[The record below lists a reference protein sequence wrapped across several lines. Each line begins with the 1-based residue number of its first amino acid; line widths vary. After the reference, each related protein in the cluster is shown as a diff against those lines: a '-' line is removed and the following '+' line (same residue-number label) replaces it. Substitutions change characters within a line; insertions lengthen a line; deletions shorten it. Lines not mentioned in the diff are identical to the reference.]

1 MTIPFTNIPSNLRTP
16 LFFAEFDNS
25 QANTASTTQRT
36 LIIGQTLPESTLPA
50 NVPLLVSS
58 TATTAALAG
67 AGSMLH
73 GQIAAYL
80 ANDTAGEVYL
90 LPLNDAD
97 SMTAAIGKITV
108 TTPAAATG
116 VISLYIGGIRVQT
129 TVVATDDVNT
139 IAAALAAAIEGK
151 PDLPVSVV
159 HTGEMVSEGA
169 VVVLAAKNKGVHGND
184 IDLRL
189 NYLGSAGGES
199 TPDSLV
205 LTLTPMAGGTGAPDL
220 AGGLANLQDRTFG
233 FIINPYTDTVS
244 LDALKAFLSDST
256 GRWSY
261 SQQLYG
267 HSFAAQSGTY
277 GQLTAAGELRNDQH
291 ASLLGIHHSPTPAHI
306 WSAAYVGAIAQ
317 SLRNDP
323 GRPLQTLAVNGVLA
337 PPLSSRF
344 TLTERNN
351 LLHSGIST
359 VTVADDGT
367 VQVENIITTYQ
378 TNKYGA
384 EDDSYLQIE
393 TLFLLMFVTRY
404 LRTQVTSKF
413 ARMKLAAD
421 GTRFAA
427 GSAIIT
433 PNVIR
438 AELIAQYQTLEFN
451 GYVQD
456 AKGFA
461 RGLIVEKSASNPNRV
476 DVLWTG
482 VLINQLRIFA
492 VLNQF
497 RLQATA

>member
-1 MTIPFTNIPSNLRTP
+1 MTIPFTHIPSNLRTP

-25 QANTASTTQRT
+25 QANTATTTQRT
-36 LIIGQTLPESTLPA
+36 LIIGQMLNAGTLPA
-50 NVPLLVSS
+50 DVPVLVSS
-58 TATTAALAG
+58 VATVAGQCG

-73 GQIAAYL
+73 GQMAAYL
-80 ANDTAGEVYL
+80 ANDIAGEIYI
-90 LPLNDAD
+90 LPLAD
-97 SMTAAIGKITV
+97 TEAMVAATGKITV
-108 TTPAAATG
+108 TTQASATG
-116 VISLYIGGIRVQT
+116 VISLYIAGIRVQVA
-129 TVVATDDVNT
+129 VVATDEVAAVATALTAAINT
-139 IAAALAAAIEGK
+139 TISLPVTAAAV
-151 PDLPVSVV
+151 D
-159 HTGEMVSEGA
+159 A
-169 VVVLAAKNKGVHGND
+169 VITLTAKNKGAHGNT

-189 NYLGSAGGES
+189 NYLGSAGSET

-205 LTLTPMAGGTGAPDL
+205 LAFTPMAGG
-220 AGGLANLQDRTFG
+220 AGVPELDDALANLQDRTFD
-233 FIINPYTDTVS
+233 FIINPYTDTES
-244 LDALKAFLSDST
+244 LNKIKDFLSDST

-261 SQQLYG
+261 AEQLYG

-291 ASLLGIHHSPTPAHI
+291 ASLLGVNGSPTPSYI

-323 GRPLQTLAVNGVLA
+323 GRPLQTLAISGVLA
-337 PPLSSRF
+337 PPLASRF

-359 VTVADDGT
+359 VTTADDGT

-378 TNKYGA
+378 KNKYGA

-393 TLFLLMFVTRY
+393 TLFLLMFVTRF

-421 GTRFAA
+421 GTRFAP

-461 RGLIVEKSASNPNRV
+461 KGLIVEKSASNPNRV

-497 RLQATA
+497 RLQASA

>member
-1 MTIPFTNIPSNLRTP
+1 MTILFTHIPSNLRTP

-25 QANTASTTQRT
+25 QANTATTTQRT
-36 LIIGQTLPESTLPA
+36 LIIGQMLNAGTLPA
-50 NVPLLVSS
+50 DVPVLVSS
-58 TATTAALAG
+58 VATVAGQCG

-73 GQIAAYL
+73 GQMAAYL
-80 ANDTAGEVYL
+80 ANDIAGEIYI
-90 LPLNDAD
+90 LPLAD
-97 SMTAAIGKITV
+97 TEAMVAATGKITV
-108 TTPAAATG
+108 TTQASATG
-116 VISLYIGGIRVQT
+116 VISLYIAGIRVQVA
-129 TVVATDDVNT
+129 VVATDEVAAVATALTAAINT
-139 IAAALAAAIEGK
+139 TTSLPVTAAAV
-151 PDLPVSVV
+151 D
-159 HTGEMVSEGA
+159 A
-169 VVVLAAKNKGVHGND
+169 VITLTAKNKGAHGNT

-189 NYLGSAGGES
+189 NYLGSAGGET

-205 LTLTPMAGGTGAPDL
+205 LAFTPMAGGAGAPELDD
-220 AGGLANLQDRTFG
+220 ALANLQDRTFD
-233 FIINPYTDTVS
+233 FIINPYTDTAS
-244 LDALKAFLSDST
+244 LNKIKDFLSDST

-261 SQQLYG
+261 AEQLYG

-291 ASLLGIHHSPTPAHI
+291 ASLLGVNGSPTPSYI

-323 GRPLQTLAVNGVLA
+323 GRPLQTLAIGGVLA
-337 PPLSSRF
+337 PPLASRF

-359 VTVADDGT
+359 VTTADDGT

-378 TNKYGA
+378 KNKYGA

-393 TLFLLMFVTRY
+393 TLFLLMFVTRF

-421 GTRFAA
+421 GTRFAP

-461 RGLIVEKSASNPNRV
+461 KGLIVEKSTSNPNRV

-497 RLQATA
+497 RLQASA

>member
-1 MTIPFTNIPSNLRTP
+1 MSNIFDTNVLVGLVPNLKTSQNWLLDRFFTNVVTYETEEVSI
-16 LFFAEFDNS
+16 DVD
-25 QANTASTTQRT
+25 
-36 LIIGQTLPESTLPA
+36 IGQRRMSPFVSPLVEGKLVESRKYQTNTFKPA
-50 NVPLLVSS
+50 YIKDKRAPDLRKPIRRQMGERIGGEY
-58 TATTAALAG
+58 TAAEREQLNVMFEMEDQID
-67 AGSMLH
+67 MLSRRLEWM
-73 GQIAAYL
+73 AA
-80 ANDTAGEVYL
+80 
-90 LPLNDAD
+90 
-97 SMTAAIGKITV
+97 S
-108 TTPAAATG
+108 
-116 VISLYIGGIRVQT
+116 
-129 TVVATDDVNT
+129 
-139 IAAALAAAIEGK
+139 ALASAIEARTE
-151 PDLPVSVV
+151 LPVTVV

-169 VVVLAAKNKGVHGND
+169 IVVLSAKNKGAHGNT

-189 NYLGSAGGES
+189 NYLGSAGGET
-199 TPDSLV
+199 TPDSMV
-205 LTLTPMAGGTGAPDL
+205 LTLTPMTGGAGAPEMDD
-220 AGGLANLQDRTFG
+220 ALANLQDRTFD
-233 FIINPYTDTVS
+233 FIINPYADTAS
-244 LDALKAFLSDST
+244 LNKIKEFLSDST

-261 SQQLYG
+261 AEQLYG

-291 ASLLGIHHSPTPAHI
+291 ASLLGINGSPTPSYV

-323 GRPLQTLAVNGVLA
+323 GRPLQTLAISGVLA
-337 PPLSSRF
+337 PPLASRF

-359 VTVADDGT
+359 VTTADDGT

-378 TNKYGA
+378 KNKYGA

-393 TLFLLMFVTRY
+393 TLFLLMFVTRF

-421 GTRFAA
+421 GTRFAP

-497 RLQATA
+497 RLQASA

>member
-25 QANTASTTQRT
+25 QANTATTTQRT
-36 LIIGQTLPESTLPA
+36 LIMGQMLTDGTLPA
-50 NVPLLVSS
+50 NIPVLVSS
-58 TATTAALAG
+58 VATVAGQCG
-67 AGSMLH
+67 AGSMLY
-73 GQIAAYL
+73 GQMAAYL
-80 ANDTAGEVYL
+80 TNDTAGEIYI
-90 LPLNDAD
+90 LPLSDAEAMVA
-97 SMTAAIGKITV
+97 SVGNITV
-108 TTPAAATG
+108 TTQASATG
-116 VISLYIGGIRVQT
+116 VISLYIAGIRVQVA
-129 TVVATDDVNT
+129 VVATDEVAT
-139 IAAALAAAIEGK
+139 IATALTAAINAATS
-151 PDLPVSVV
+151 LPVIATVAN
-159 HTGEMVSEGA
+159 A
-169 VVVLAAKNKGVHGND
+169 VITLTAKNKGAHGNT

-189 NYLGSAGGES
+189 NYLGSAGGET

-205 LTLTPMAGGTGAPDL
+205 LTFTPMAGGAGAPELDD
-220 AGGLANLQDRTFG
+220 ALANLQDRTFD
-233 FIINPYTDTVS
+233 FIINPYTDTAS
-244 LDALKAFLSDST
+244 LNKIKEFLSDST

-261 SQQLYG
+261 AQQLYG

-291 ASLLGIHHSPTPAHI
+291 ASLLGVNGSPTPSYV

-323 GRPLQTLAVNGVLA
+323 GRPLQTLAISGVLA
-337 PPLSSRF
+337 PPLASRF

-359 VTVADDGT
+359 VTVTDDGT

-378 TNKYGA
+378 KNKYGA

-393 TLFLLMFVTRY
+393 TLFLLMFVTRF

-413 ARMKLAAD
+413 ARMKLADD
-421 GTRFAA
+421 GTRFAP

-433 PNVIR
+433 PNIIR

-461 RGLIVEKSASNPNRV
+461 KGLIVEKSASNPNRV

-497 RLQATA
+497 RLQASA

>member
-1 MTIPFTNIPSNLRTP
+1 MTIPFTHIPSNLRTP

-25 QANTASTTQRT
+25 QANTATTTQCT
-36 LIIGQTLPESTLPA
+36 LIIGQMLNAGTLPA
-50 NVPLLVSS
+50 DVPVLVSS
-58 TATTAALAG
+58 VATVAGQCG

-73 GQIAAYL
+73 GQMAAYL
-80 ANDTAGEVYL
+80 ANDIAGEIYI
-90 LPLNDAD
+90 LPLAD
-97 SMTAAIGKITV
+97 TEAMVAATGKITV
-108 TTPAAATG
+108 TTQASATG
-116 VISLYIGGIRVQT
+116 VISLYIAGIRVQVA
-129 TVVATDDVNT
+129 VVATDEVAAVATALTAAINT
-139 IAAALAAAIEGK
+139 TISLPVTAAAV
-151 PDLPVSVV
+151 D
-159 HTGEMVSEGA
+159 A
-169 VVVLAAKNKGVHGND
+169 VITLTAKNKGAHGNT

-189 NYLGSAGGES
+189 NYLGSAGSET

-205 LTLTPMAGGTGAPDL
+205 LAFTPMAGG
-220 AGGLANLQDRTFG
+220 AGVPELDDALANLQDRTFD
-233 FIINPYTDTVS
+233 FIINPYTDTAS
-244 LDALKAFLSDST
+244 LNKIKDFLSDST

-261 SQQLYG
+261 AEQLYG

-291 ASLLGIHHSPTPAHI
+291 ASLLGVNGSPTPSYI

-323 GRPLQTLAVNGVLA
+323 GRPLQTLAISGVLA
-337 PPLSSRF
+337 PPLASRF

-359 VTVADDGT
+359 VTTADDGT

-378 TNKYGA
+378 KNKYGA

-393 TLFLLMFVTRY
+393 TLFLLMFVTRF

-421 GTRFAA
+421 GTRFAP

-461 RGLIVEKSASNPNRV
+461 KGLIVEKSASNPNRV

-497 RLQATA
+497 RLQASA